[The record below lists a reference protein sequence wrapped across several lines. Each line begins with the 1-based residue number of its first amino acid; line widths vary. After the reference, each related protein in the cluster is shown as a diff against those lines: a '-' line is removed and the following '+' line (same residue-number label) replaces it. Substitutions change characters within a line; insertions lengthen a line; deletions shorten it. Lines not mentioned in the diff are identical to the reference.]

1 MDRNLA
7 AGAGVQAGP
16 VAYLDSVNAGTI
28 RPTEHGALKRT
39 AIDKRPVIGP
49 VRISASGVD
58 GDQIADLEH
67 HGGRDQAVYV
77 YAREDYEIW
86 ERELGRPLASGS
98 FGENLTTVGLD
109 VQNARLG
116 ERWRVGQVLLEVTG
130 VRIPCS
136 VFAGFVDEP
145 HWVRRFTEHG
155 VPGAYL
161 RVIEAGTVSAGDLIE
176 VAETR
181 DHDLTVGF
189 AFRAATTRPEWLVQL
204 ADEDRISHRLRAKVD
219 RYLARRG

>member
-1 MDRNLA
+1 MAHLEAISTGRI
-7 AGAGVQAGP
+7 GPTGFGV
-16 VAYLDSVNAGTI
+16 
-28 RPTEHGALKRT
+28 LKRT
-39 AIDKRPVIGP
+39 AIDKRPVSGP
-49 VRISASGVD
+49 VWIGQSGVD

-67 HGGRDQAVYV
+67 HGGPDQAVYV
-77 YAREDYEIW
+77 YAREDYEFW

-145 HWVRRFTEHG
+145 HWVRRFTERG

-161 RVIEAGTVSAGDLIE
+161 RVIGPGTVCAGDPIE
-176 VAETR
+176 VVETR

-189 AFRAATTRPEWLVQL
+189 AFRAATTRPEWLAEL
-204 ADEDRISHRLRAKVD
+204 AAEERLSARLRAKVD
-219 RYLARRG
+219 RYLARR